1 MGFFS
6 MLLFNKLF
14 SIHNECSIK
23 FDKDSQEYK
32 KCKEL
37 QEFDNILFQNFIEKN
52 QLLLSQYVKLL
63 EDSNNQKFLMQMYFI
78 QKKIDDEINQYI
90 SQDEQIEFIKEF
102 FKFEDMI
109 NDFEVDR

>member
-37 QEFDNILFQNFIEKN
+37 QEFDNMLFQNFIEKN
-52 QLLLSQYVKLL
+52 QLLLSQYIKLL
-63 EDSNNQKFLMQMYFI
+63 EDSNNQKFLMQMYSI
-78 QKKIDDEINQYI
+78 QKKIDDEIEHYI

-109 NDFEVDR
+109 NEFEFNK

>member
-14 SIHNECSIK
+14 SIHNECYIK
-23 FDKDSQEYK
+23 YDKDSQEYK

-37 QEFDNILFQNFIEKN
+37 QEFNNILFQNFIEKN
-52 QLLLSQYVKLL
+52 QLLLSQYIKLL

-90 SQDEQIEFIKEF
+90 SQDEQIEFLKEF

-109 NDFEVDR
+109 NEFEFNK

>member
-14 SIHNECSIK
+14 FIHNECSIK

-37 QEFDNILFQNFIEKN
+37 QEFNNILFNNFI
-52 QLLLSQYVKLL
+52 
-63 EDSNNQKFLMQMYFI
+63 
-78 QKKIDDEINQYI
+78 
-90 SQDEQIEFIKEF
+90 
-102 FKFEDMI
+102 
-109 NDFEVDR
+109 

>member
-14 SIHNECSIK
+14 SLHNECSIK

-32 KCKEL
+32 KCKKL
-37 QEFDNILFQNFIEKN
+37 QEFDNMLFQNFIEKN
-52 QLLLSQYVKLL
+52 QLLLSQYIKLL
-63 EDSNNQKFLMQMYFI
+63 EDSNNQKFLMQMYVI

-90 SQDEQIEFIKEF
+90 SQDEQVEFIKEF
-102 FKFEDMI
+102 FKFEDMV
-109 NDFEVDR
+109 NEFEFNK

>member
-23 FDKDSQEYK
+23 YDKDSQEYK

-37 QEFDNILFQNFIEKN
+37 QEFNNILFQNFIEKN
-52 QLLLSQYVKLL
+52 QLLLSQYIKLL
-63 EDSNNQKFLMQMYFI
+63 EDCNNQKFLMQIYFI

-90 SQDEQIEFIKEF
+90 LPDEQIEFIKEF

-109 NDFEVDR
+109 NEFDINR

>member
-14 SIHNECSIK
+14 SIHNECYIK
-23 FDKDSQEYK
+23 YDKDSQEYK

-37 QEFDNILFQNFIEKN
+37 QEFNNILFQNFIEKN
-52 QLLLSQYVKLL
+52 QLLLSQYIKLL
-63 EDSNNQKFLMQMYFI
+63 EDSNNQKFLMEMYSI

-90 SQDEQIEFIKEF
+90 SIDEQIEFLKEF
-102 FKFEDMI
+102 FKIEDMI
-109 NDFEVDR
+109 NEFEVNR

>member
-23 FDKDSQEYK
+23 YDKDSQEYK

-37 QEFDNILFQNFIEKN
+37 QEFDNMLFQNFIEKN
-52 QLLLSQYVKLL
+52 QLLLSQYIKLL
-63 EDSNNQKFLMQMYFI
+63 EDSNNQKFLMQMYSI
-78 QKKIDDEINQYI
+78 QKKIDDEIEHYI

-109 NDFEVDR
+109 NEFEVDR

>member
-14 SIHNECSIK
+14 SLHNECSIK

-37 QEFDNILFQNFIEKN
+37 QEFDNMLFQNFIEKN
-52 QLLLSQYVKLL
+52 QLLLSQYIKLL
-63 EDSNNQKFLMQMYFI
+63 ENEQNQKFLMQMYLI

-90 SQDEQIEFIKEF
+90 SQDEQIEFLKEF
-102 FKFEDMI
+102 FRFEDMI
-109 NDFEVDR
+109 NEFEIN

>member
-14 SIHNECSIK
+14 SLHNECSIK
-23 FDKDSQEYK
+23 YDKDSQEYK

-37 QEFDNILFQNFIEKN
+37 QEFNNMLFQNFIDKN
-52 QLLLSQYVKLL
+52 QLLLSQYIKLL
-63 EDSNNQKFLMQMYFI
+63 ENEQNQKFLMQMYFI

-90 SQDEQIEFIKEF
+90 SQDEQIEFLKEF

-109 NDFEVDR
+109 NDFEFNK

>member
-14 SIHNECSIK
+14 FIHNECSIK

-37 QEFDNILFQNFIEKN
+37 QEFNNILFQNFIEKN
-52 QLLLSQYVKLL
+52 QLLLSQYIKLL
-63 EDSNNQKFLMQMYFI
+63 EDFNNQKFLMEMYFI
-78 QKKIDDEINQYI
+78 QKKIDNEINQYI
-90 SQDEQIEFIKEF
+90 SQDEQIEFLKEF

-109 NDFEVDR
+109 NEFDINR

>member
-14 SIHNECSIK
+14 FIHNECFIK
-23 FDKDSQEYK
+23 YNKDSQEYK

-37 QEFDNILFQNFIEKN
+37 QEFNNILFQNFIEKN
-52 QLLLSQYVKLL
+52 QFLLSQYIKLL
-63 EDSNNQKFLMQMYFI
+63 EDSNNQKFLMQMYSI

-90 SQDEQIEFIKEF
+90 SQDEQIEFLKEF

-109 NDFEVDR
+109 NDFEVNI

>member
-6 MLLFNKLF
+6 MLIFNKLF

-37 QEFDNILFQNFIEKN
+37 QEFNNILFQNFLEKN
-52 QLLLSQYVKLL
+52 QLLLSQYIKLL

-90 SQDEQIEFIKEF
+90 SQDEQIEFLKEF
-102 FKFEDMI
+102 FKIEDMI
-109 NDFEVDR
+109 NEFDINR

>member
-14 SIHNECSIK
+14 LLHNECSIK

-37 QEFDNILFQNFIEKN
+37 QEFNNMLFQNFIEKN
-52 QLLLSQYVKLL
+52 QLLLSQYIKLL

-90 SQDEQIEFIKEF
+90 SIDEQIEFLKEF

-109 NDFEVDR
+109 NEFEIN